1 MSVGVS
7 AKCDKAELLKSS
19 LLALHTRCA
28 ALVPR
33 HHLYG
38 IRGTSTGGSGI
49 VTLLVLGIVIR
60 RVLSKCRATL
70 KTVTAGQGKISV
82 VLV

>member
-1 MSVGVS
+1 M
-7 AKCDKAELLKSS
+7 
-19 LLALHTRCA
+19 
-28 ALVPR
+28 
-33 HHLYG
+33 YG
-38 IRGTSTGGSGI
+38 IRGVSTGGSGI